1 MLFLILDYKDFI
13 QLCFMPIEDQTMLK
27 TVRNGVRSFE
37 IIQYIL
43 KRLTYGYKDT
53 FKDLSKCP
61 QVQIRRSDL
70 INSGI
75 PNEWF
80 LDSLPVGRDTIQSQN
95 FNCQN
100 LR

>member
-1 MLFLILDYKDFI
+1 
-13 QLCFMPIEDQTMLK
+13 MPIEDQTMLN
-27 TVRNGVRSFE
+27 TIRRGVRSFR
-37 IIQYIL
+37 IIQKILEMFKYGDKYYI
-43 KRLTYGYKDT
+43 G
-53 FKDLSKCP
+53 DLSKCS
-61 QVQIRRSDL
+61 QVQITRSDL

-80 LDSLPVGRDTIQSQN
+80 LDSLPTGRDTIQSQN